1 MVLPSLADILIIIIF
16 IIPGFLAFYIF
27 RWIGAYGK
35 DYSEFEITTW
45 SLIFSIVIIFGFT
58 IFTGLTD
65 IDSIRDQF
73 FYPINFG
80 ILFGST
86 IGISILSG
94 YIFKRLRKGHVL
106 SDPWEIAIKEHKSG
120 CWLFVHTKNGQEY
133 RGWYRI
139 AGITKHSIAV
149 DNVTQF
155 IRNQSGDIVREL
167 KINGLLLFN
176 DDDIARIV
184 FVNE

>member
-1 MVLPSLADILIIIIF
+1 LVLPSLADTLIIIIF

-45 SLIFSIVIIFGFT
+45 SLIFSVVIIFGFT

-65 IDSIRDQF
+65 IDSIRDEF
-73 FYPINFG
+73 FYHENFA
-80 ILFGST
+80 
-86 IGISILSG
+86 
-94 YIFKRLRKGHVL
+94 IFFRIFRKGHVL

-120 CWLFVHTKNGQEY
+120 SWLLVYTKNGQEY
-133 RGWYRI
+133 RGWYRV
-139 AGITKHSIAV
+139 AGITRHSLAI

-155 IRNQSGDIVREL
+155 IRSQSGDITKEL
-167 KINGLLLFN
+167 KLEGLLLFN
-176 DDDIARIV
+176 DDDIARVV
-184 FVNE
+184 FIPKKKLK